1 MGRTYTKMGLTGLQ
15 AEVKH
20 LQLARSEGMQ
30 SEGSA
35 QCSPIHSDLGKQM
48 QTAIQMKGIQP
59 ATSEGMVK

>member
-30 SEGSA
+30 AKGVHSA
-35 QCSPIHSDLGKQM
+35 VPYTVIWGNKCKQ
-48 QTAIQMKGIQP
+48 QFQMKGIQP